1 MIKPK
6 YKLSYNSPV
15 ILTFAGICLIFL
27 IINMITGDWFNRTFL
42 VCYGHPSLLEPLT
55 YVRPILY
62 IFGHVGV
69 EHFSGNMIMLLLVG
83 PVVEEKYGSWNTAVM
98 ILVTGV
104 VSGILNSILFSK
116 GVIGASG
123 IVFLMII
130 LSAFTNMKRGEIP
143 LTLILVSVIYL
154 GKEVW
159 TAVASPNDNI
169 SQFGHIMG
177 GLFGLGFGIYYHF
190 KKFSNTY
197 D

>member
-1 MIKPK
+1 MTKQK

-15 ILTFAGICLIFL
+15 ILTFAGICLVFL
-27 IINMITGDWFNRTFL
+27 IVDLITGGWFHKMFL
-42 VCYGHPSLLEPLT
+42 VCYGHPSLLDPLT
-55 YVRPILY
+55 YVRTLLY
-62 IFGHVGV
+62 IFGHGSVQ
-69 EHFSGNMIMLLLVG
+69 HFTNNMIMLLLVG

-104 VSGILNSILFSK
+104 ASGILNSIFFST

-143 LTLILVSVIYL
+143 LSLILVSVIYL
-154 GKEVW
+154 GQEVW
-159 TAVASPNDNI
+159 NAIAAPNDGI

-177 GLFGLGFGIYYHF
+177 GLFGLAFGIYYHF
-190 KKFSNTY
+190 KKFNGNY
-197 D
+197 

>member
-1 MIKPK
+1 MTKQK

-15 ILTFAGICLIFL
+15 ILTFAGICLVFL
-27 IINMITGDWFNRTFL
+27 IIDMITSGWFHKMFL
-42 VCYGHPSLLEPLT
+42 VCYGHPSLLDPLT
-55 YVRPILY
+55 YVRTLLY
-62 IFGHVGV
+62 IFGHSGV
-69 EHFSGNMIMLLLVG
+69 QHFANNMIMLLLVG

-98 ILVTGV
+98 ILITGLA
-104 VSGILNSILFSK
+104 SGILNSIFFSS

-143 LTLILVSVIYL
+143 LSLILVSAIYL
-154 GKEVW
+154 GQEVW
-159 TAVASPNDNI
+159 NAIAYPNDGI

-190 KKFSNTY
+190 KKFNGNY
-197 D
+197 